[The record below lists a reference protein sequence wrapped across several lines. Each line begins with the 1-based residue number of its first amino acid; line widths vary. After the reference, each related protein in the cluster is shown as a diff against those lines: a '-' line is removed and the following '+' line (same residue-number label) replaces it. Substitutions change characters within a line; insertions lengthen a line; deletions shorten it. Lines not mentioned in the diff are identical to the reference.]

1 MRRWFFPLLAT
12 LLVTGCLD
20 LQTTVVLQRDLSG
33 TAVMN
38 AGVDMEP
45 MVYLMASVGKAFEGK
60 SGPPTEQE
68 LADARQE
75 LLAEQGQE
83 AFDPDEIKADA
94 ARDLPEGV
102 ELVEIT
108 RQEEGLK
115 TTYRMQ
121 FTFDDVRKLQQVDL
135 SGAAGPPD
143 EYSPEAEMQNEMSSP
158 FSELTLVD
166 EGSTWLL
173 KSPPMNPV
181 AGSEERMG
189 VFGGMEGMKG
199 MLDRIFSGLKITF
212 VIEVATGVVA
222 HNATRVEG
230 GRLTWVFD
238 YATLKQTTAG
248 PDEGMW
254 VRFKK

>member
-1 MRRWFFPLLAT
+1 MRRWYFPLLVS

-20 LQTTVVLQRDLSG
+20 MQTTVVLQRDLSG
-33 TAVMN
+33 TAAVSV
-38 AGVDMEP
+38 GVDMEP
-45 MVYLMASVGKAFEGK
+45 MVYVMATIGKAFEGK

-75 LLAEQGQE
+75 LLAEQEQE
-83 AFDPDEIKADA
+83 AFDPEKIKADA
-94 ARDLPEGV
+94 ARELPEGV
-102 ELVEIT
+102 ELGEVT
-108 RQEEGLK
+108 RREEGLK
-115 TTYRMQ
+115 TTYRIQ
-121 FTFDDVRKLQQVDL
+121 LTFDDVRKLQQVDL

-143 EYSPEAEMQNEMSSP
+143 EYSPEADVQREMNSP

-166 EGSTWLL
+166 EGSTWML

-189 VFGGMEGMKG
+189 GFGGMEGMEG
-199 MLDRIFSGLKITF
+199 MLDRIFRNLKITF

-238 YATLKQTTAG
+238 YATLKETTAG

-254 VRFKK
+254 VRFRK